1 MFRHTEAGAVEVSTW
16 SLKVP
21 KDAFKVF
28 ANACKEDRREE
39 EDLPHWTR
47 NVIGRISSQVLEDAK
62 ARHVVIESI
71 MWSRD
76 FFRHEVGETEGRGAI
91 TFTEVR
97 KHNKL
102 FPVEDFLWQVSANLE
117 EDERRTG

>member
-1 MFRHTEAGAVEVSTW
+1 MKCPRGVRKFRRTPFAGLA
-16 SLKVP
+16 K
-21 KDAFKVF
+21 
-28 ANACKEDRREE
+28 ACKEDRLEE

-47 NVIGRISSQVLEDAK
+47 NVIGRIWSQVSEDAE

-91 TFTEVR
+91 TFTSVG
-97 KHNKL
+97 KHFKL
-102 FPVEDFLWQVSANLE
+102 FPMEDFLW
-117 EDERRTG
+117 